1 MKVIRKIKIKTTG
14 YALGDQI
21 IIKLK
26 DGRKFS
32 ATCHRKEGNRA
43 LFVFDQIVSRMP
55 MNENGSTEGG
65 YLESDIRR
73 WLHSDFYDLFPK
85 KIKKSIVRD
94 NGEYV
99 RLLYAYEV
107 FGDDYPWEHDEIPDD
122 QLPLMQ
128 KRRPRIALDL
138 DDDMA
143 AWWLRDV
150 VNSTYFAYVYASGT
164 ATNGNASNSNG
175 VRPAFTIMDPQSPPL
190 VGGSKEGKTV
200 YSEF

>member
-43 LFVFDQIVSRMP
+43 LFVFDQIVGRMP
-55 MNENGSTEGG
+55 MNENGSAKGG

-73 WLHSDFYDLFPK
+73 WLHSDFYDLLPN

-99 RLLYAYEV
+99 RLLYTYEV

-122 QLPLMQ
+122 QLLLMQ
-128 KRRPRIALDL
+128 KRRARIALDL

-143 AWWLRDV
+143 SWWLRDV
-150 VNSTYFAYVYASGT
+150 VYSAYFAFVYTSGGANASYAST
-164 ATNGNASNSNG
+164 SRG
-175 VRPAFTIMDPQSPPL
+175 VRPAFVILDPESQPFMCGL
-190 VGGSKEGKTV
+190 KEGKTV

>member
-1 MKVIRKIKIKTTG
+1 MKVIRKIRIKTTE
-14 YALGDQI
+14 YAHGDQI

-43 LFVFDQIVSRMP
+43 LFVFDQIVGRMP
-55 MNENGSTEGG
+55 MNENGSTKGG

-73 WLHSDFYDLFPK
+73 WLHSDFYDLLPN
-85 KIKKSIVRD
+85 KIKKSIMRD

-128 KRRPRIALDL
+128 KRRARIALDL

-143 AWWLRDV
+143 HWWLRDV
-150 VNSTYFAYVYASGT
+150 VNSTAFAYVNASGD
-164 ATNGNASNSNG
+164 ANNNNASYSIG

-190 VGGSKEGKTV
+190 VGGPKEGETV
-200 YSEF
+200 YNEF

>member
-1 MKVIRKIKIKTTG
+1 MKVIRKVKMEADNFKV
-14 YALGDQI
+14 GDQI
-21 IIKLK
+21 KVKLM

-32 ATCHRKEGNRA
+32 ATCHRKEVNRA
-43 LFVFDQIVSRMP
+43 LFVFDQIVGRMP

-73 WLHSDFYDLFPK
+73 WLHSDFYDLLPK

-122 QLPLMQ
+122 QLPLMEN
-128 KRRPRIALDL
+128 RRARIALDL
-138 DDDMA
+138 DNYLA
-143 AWWLRDV
+143 NWWLRDV
-150 VNSTYFAYVYASGT
+150 CYSTLFALVSAAGYAN
-164 ATNGNASNSNG
+164 TNNASYSIG
-175 VRPAFTIMDPQSPPL
+175 VRPAFTISDPQSPSL
-190 VGGSKEGKTV
+190 VDGLEGETV
-200 YSEF
+200 ISEE

>member
-43 LFVFDQIVSRMP
+43 LLVFDQIVGRRE
-55 MNENGSTEGG
+55 MNANGSTEGG
-65 YLESDIRR
+65 YFKSDLRR
-73 WLHSDFYDLFPK
+73 WLNSDFYELFPK
-85 KIKKSIVRD
+85 KIKKNIVCD
-94 NGEYV
+94 SGEYV

-122 QLPLMQ
+122 QLLLMQ
-128 KRRPRIALDL
+128 KRRARIALDL

-143 AWWLRDV
+143 HWWLRDV
-150 VNSTYFAYVYASGT
+150 ANSTNFGFVNAFGYASNYG
-164 ATNGNASNSNG
+164 ASGSLG
-175 VRPAFTIMDPQSPPL
+175 VRPAFMILDPKSPPFMCRP
-190 VGGSKEGKTV
+190 KEGETV

>member
-1 MKVIRKIKIKTTG
+1 MKVIRKIRIKTTE

-43 LFVFDQIVSRMP
+43 LFVFDQIVGRMP
-55 MNENGSTEGG
+55 MNENGSTKGG

-73 WLHSDFYDLFPK
+73 WLHSDFYDLLPN

-128 KRRPRIALDL
+128 KRRARIALDL

-143 AWWLRDV
+143 AWWLRGV
-150 VNSTYFAYVYASGT
+150 VNSTYFAFVNASGN
-164 ATNGNASNSNG
+164 AIGSGASNSHG

-190 VGGSKEGKTV
+190 VGGPKEGETV
-200 YSEF
+200 YNEF

>member
-43 LFVFDQIVSRMP
+43 LFVFDQIVGRMP

-65 YLESDIRR
+65 YFGSDLRR
-73 WLHSDFYDLFPK
+73 WLNSDFYELFPK
-85 KIKKSIVRD
+85 KIKKNIVCD
-94 NGEYV
+94 SGEYV

-107 FGDDYPWEHDEIPDD
+107 FGDDYPWEHDEIPED

-128 KRRPRIALDL
+128 KRRARITLDL
-138 DDDMA
+138 DDNMA
-143 AWWLRDV
+143 NWWLRDV
-150 VNSTYFAYVYASGT
+150 VNSTNFAGVSANGYASS
-164 ATNGNASNSNG
+164 NGASASNG

-190 VGGSKEGKTV
+190 VGEPKEGETV
-200 YSEF
+200 YNEF

>member
-21 IIKLK
+21 IFKLK

-43 LFVFDQIVSRMP
+43 LFVFDQIVGRMP
-55 MNENGSTEGG
+55 MNENGSTKGG
-65 YLESDIRR
+65 CLESDIRR
-73 WLHSDFYDLFPK
+73 WLHSDFYDLLPN

-128 KRRPRIALDL
+128 KRRARIALDL

-150 VNSTYFAYVYASGT
+150 VNSTNFASVNASGY
-164 ATNGNASNSNG
+164 AGSNSASNSSG

-190 VGGSKEGKTV
+190 VGGPKEGETV

>member
-1 MKVIRKIKIKTTG
+1 MKVIRKVKMEADIFKV
-14 YALGDQI
+14 GDQI
-21 IIKLK
+21 KVKLK

-43 LFVFDQIVSRMP
+43 LFVFDQIVGRMP

-73 WLHSDFYDLFPK
+73 WLNSDFYDLLPK

-122 QLPLMQ
+122 QLPLMEN
-128 KRRPRIALDL
+128 RRARIALDL
-138 DDDMA
+138 DNDLA
-143 AWWLRDV
+143 SWWLRDV
-150 VNSTYFAYVYASGT
+150 CNSTSFANVSASGN
-164 ATNGNASNSNG
+164 AGSNNASNSYG
-175 VRPAFTIMDPQSPPL
+175 VRPAFTISDPQSPSL
-190 VGGSKEGKTV
+190 VDGLEGETV
-200 YSEF
+200 ISEE

>member
-1 MKVIRKIKIKTTG
+1 MKVIRKVKIKTTG

-43 LFVFDQIVSRMP
+43 LFVFDQIVGRMP
-55 MNENGSTEGG
+55 MNENGSTKGG
-65 YLESDIRR
+65 YLESNIRR
-73 WLHSDFYDLFPK
+73 WLHSDFYDLLPN

-143 AWWLRDV
+143 GWWLRDV
-150 VNSTYFAYVYASGT
+150 VTSTNFAFVSAYGLATSIDASY
-164 ATNGNASNSNG
+164 SLG
-175 VRPAFTIMDPQSPPL
+175 VRPAFTISDPQSPPL
-190 VGGSKEGKTV
+190 VGGSKEGETV

>member
-1 MKVIRKIKIKTTG
+1 
-14 YALGDQI
+14 
-21 IIKLK
+21 
-26 DGRKFS
+26 
-32 ATCHRKEGNRA
+32 
-43 LFVFDQIVSRMP
+43 MP

-73 WLHSDFYDLFPK
+73 WLHSDFYDLLPK

-128 KRRPRIALDL
+128 KRRARIALDL

-143 AWWLRDV
+143 TWWLRDV
-150 VNSTYFAYVYASGT
+150 CTSTAFALVASNGT
-164 ATNGNASNSNG
+164 AASNNASNSYG

-190 VGGSKEGKTV
+190 VGGPKEGETV
-200 YSEF
+200 YNEF